1 MKFISAQPASLYYA
15 WQAEVMINNFLSMGI
30 KGEDIHLVCS
40 KISPEIGN
48 DWLALQKGYPAKF
61 FFYEDTREDKAYQ
74 PGIQAHILEKH
85 WRENPYLDKEAV
97 FFHDVDFIF
106 TRPFDFTPFLND
118 DIWYFSDTISYLG
131 AHYIQYKGEE
141 VLDAMCNSI
150 GIDKQ
155 LVIDNQNNSGG
166 AQKLFKNINADYW
179 KQVYDNQMKLWYA
192 MGTVEHIKKEGDPYG
207 IQRWTASMWA
217 ELWTGWLLGYEIRV
231 PKEFDFCWATDGVG
245 RWHDLAFFHNAG
257 VTGPQHKQ
265 FFKADYINRLPYTE
279 RLEINPDSA
288 SYKYWCW
295 VKTVALI
302 TVLR

>member
-30 KGEDIHLVCS
+30 KGEDIHLVCA
-40 KISPEIGN
+40 KLSPEVGE

-74 PGIQAHILEKH
+74 PGVQAHILEKH
-85 WRENPYLDKEAV
+85 WRENPDLDKEAV

-150 GIDKQ
+150 GINKQ
-155 LVIDNQNNSGG
+155 LVINNQNNSGG
-166 AQKLFKNINADYW
+166 AQKLFKNITADYW
-179 KQVYDNQMKLWYA
+179 KLVYDNQIKLWYA

-217 ELWTGWLLGYEIRV
+217 ELWTGWLLGYEIKV